1 MQQKYLIKIDGF
13 GQLYEVAEKTEAA
26 AITTLSVYLGVP
38 PHKMWAKKAD
48 K

>member
-1 MQQKYLIKIDGF
+1 MQQKYLIKIEGF
-13 GQLYEVAEKTEAA
+13 GQLYEVAEKSETD
-26 AITTLSVYLGVP
+26 AINTLSTYFGIP